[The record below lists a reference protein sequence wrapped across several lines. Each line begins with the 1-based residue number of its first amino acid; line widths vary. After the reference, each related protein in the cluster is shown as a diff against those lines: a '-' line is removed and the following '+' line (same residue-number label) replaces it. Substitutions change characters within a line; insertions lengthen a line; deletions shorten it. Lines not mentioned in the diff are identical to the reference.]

1 MLVESTPETER
12 VKEEKKKKA
21 EVSKTSRR
29 EQVPGCGEPFRALKE
44 AE

>member
-12 VKEEKKKKA
+12 VKEGGGEA
-21 EVSKTSRR
+21 EVNKTSRR
-29 EQVPGCGEPFRALKE
+29 EQVPGCGGPFRALKE